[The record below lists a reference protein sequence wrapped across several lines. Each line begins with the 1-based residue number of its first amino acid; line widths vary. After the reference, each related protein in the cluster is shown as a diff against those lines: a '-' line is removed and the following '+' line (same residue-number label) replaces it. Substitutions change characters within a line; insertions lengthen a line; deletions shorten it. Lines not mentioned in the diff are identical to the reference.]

1 MQEVLD
7 TYLPMDSFIGSDT
20 RNIDKNVRDSEVRF
34 VQFNER
40 TQFLKDWLIETADE
54 DKFWFPREFK
64 NRFERTSSEL

>member
-7 TYLPMDSFIGSDT
+7 TYLPMNSFIGSDT

-40 TQFLKDWLIETADE
+40 TQFLKDWLLEIANK
-54 DKFWFPREFK
+54 DKLWFP
-64 NRFERTSSEL
+64 